1 MACSYLDIYMAQ
13 RKMTLKDVNACL
25 SFVSTLWK
33 GEVIM
38 CCFNNLNQEIAS
50 IFCTQIIEPDD
61 LTQLE
66 SLIRDFL
73 NGG

>member
-1 MACSYLDIYMAQ
+1 MAVSYLDIHTAQ
-13 RKMTLKDVNACL
+13 RKMVLKDANACL

-38 CCFNNLNQEIAS
+38 CCFNNLNKEIANV
-50 IFCTQIIEPDD
+50 FCTQIIDPED

-66 SLIRDFL
+66 SLVRDFIH
-73 NGG
+73 GG